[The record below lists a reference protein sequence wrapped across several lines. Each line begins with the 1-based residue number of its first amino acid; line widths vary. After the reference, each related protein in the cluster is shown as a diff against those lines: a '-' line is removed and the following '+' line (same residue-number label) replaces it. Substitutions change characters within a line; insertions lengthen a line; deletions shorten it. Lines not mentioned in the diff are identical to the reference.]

1 MLSACFLSELAVRL
15 YLTGPLVSLISAKEE
30 IEYRAGLG
38 NEVGRQEMGEL
49 AACPHYRQLHQ
60 RFRKVHCTIA
70 VANMACLASSAFHL
84 HFMAQQLAAGTS

>member
-30 IEYRAGLG
+30 IEIRAGLG
-38 NEVGRQEMGEL
+38 YEVGRQEMGTL
-49 AACPHYRQLHQ
+49 SACPHYRMLHK
-60 RFRKVHCTIA
+60 RFRKVHATIA

-84 HFMAQQLAAGTS
+84 HYIAQQLAASAS